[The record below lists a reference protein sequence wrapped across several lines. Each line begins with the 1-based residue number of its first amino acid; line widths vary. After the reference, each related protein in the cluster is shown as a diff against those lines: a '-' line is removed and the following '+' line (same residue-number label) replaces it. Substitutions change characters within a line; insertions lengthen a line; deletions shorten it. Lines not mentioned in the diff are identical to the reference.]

1 MSYGPSGGLGTAMA
15 PSLSLPFRYFIAS
28 LIFLALFGLLIPFQ
42 GELLLGGYFVP
53 RLLALVHIVTLGW
66 VVNTI
71 IGATFQLVPVALQV
85 PIASE
90 RLGRWLF
97 PLYLLA
103 VIALI
108 VGFWLFDTRLLV
120 LAGGLILLSGLVYLY
135 NMARTLARVKSWDP
149 IAVHIAVS
157 FGHMGLVG
165 LLAVLL
171 ILHNRFGL
179 LGPAFLPTLKT
190 HVLLAVVGFVSVL
203 TMGVAYKLIPMF
215 TLTEDLWSPSLSWAE
230 LGLVH
235 LGLAG
240 LIVSFYAPGVPWLGW
255 LGAIA
260 LLGGVGLFGWQI
272 VFLYAGRRRRV
283 FDIAMPFTLAGTA
296 WFLLAVLI
304 GSLAMVGLLPASVD
318 LWKALAYLLLLGWM
332 GQMILGMM
340 YKITTFLV
348 WLNKYAARIGREPV
362 PRLDDLYSR
371 EVGMI
376 GYGLWNA
383 AVLTGGL
390 VLGLGFAPL
399 MLAVVL
405 YLAVSVILFLI
416 NMGLIATR

>member
-1 MSYGPSGGLGTAMA
+1 
-15 PSLSLPFRYFIAS
+15 
-28 LIFLALFGLLIPFQ
+28 
-42 GELLLGGYFVP
+42 
-53 RLLALVHIVTLGW
+53 
-66 VVNTI
+66 
-71 IGATFQLVPVALQV
+71 
-85 PIASE
+85 
-90 RLGRWLF
+90 
-97 PLYLLA
+97 
-103 VIALI
+103 
-108 VGFWLFDTRLLV
+108 
-120 LAGGLILLSGLVYLY
+120 
-135 NMARTLARVKSWDP
+135 
-149 IAVHIAVS
+149 
-157 FGHMGLVG
+157 
-165 LLAVLL
+165 
-171 ILHNRFGL
+171 
-179 LGPAFLPTLKT
+179 
-190 HVLLAVVGFVSVL
+190 
-203 TMGVAYKLIPMF
+203 
-215 TLTEDLWSPSLSWAE
+215 
-230 LGLVH
+230 
-235 LGLAG
+235 
-240 LIVSFYAPGVPWLGW
+240 
-255 LGAIA
+255 LGALA
-260 LLGGVGLFGWQI
+260 LLGGIGLFGWQI

-296 WFLLAVLI
+296 WFLLAVLT